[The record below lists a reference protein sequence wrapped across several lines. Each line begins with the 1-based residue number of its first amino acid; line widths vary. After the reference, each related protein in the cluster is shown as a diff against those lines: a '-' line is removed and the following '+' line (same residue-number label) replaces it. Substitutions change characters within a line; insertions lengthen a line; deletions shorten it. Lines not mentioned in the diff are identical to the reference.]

1 MQHNR
6 RGGGEWPACY
16 GRSGIDLPRPI
27 LIFVAAT
34 KNSFACSVRWGNEVP
49 RPTLISVVATDA
61 AGGPFFFD
69 ATKIRIGREC
79 SLLQQTLQAEPC
91 SDSQIWA

>member
-1 MQHNR
+1 MASSEGWQNLNALLR
-6 RGGGEWPACY
+6 QRKLESDAE
-16 GRSGIDLPRPI
+16 PR
-27 LIFVAAT
+27 AAT
-34 KNSFACSVRWGNEVP
+34 AV
-49 RPTLISVVATDA
+49 

-91 SDSQIWA
+91 SDSQVWA